1 LDYLIPGMLGFLAGA
16 VLFGATYQTVFPP
29 ISGLVNLGATIL
41 PTVFDVNLWLSI
53 TFFVVVTL
61 TLFYFLERHG
71 ELRKDKAN

>member
-1 LDYLIPGMLGFLAGA
+1 MLGFLAGA

-29 ISGLVNLGATIL
+29 ISSLVNLGATIL

-53 TFFVVVTL
+53 TFFIVVTL

-71 ELRKDKAN
+71 EVRKDKAN